1 MRQHLPAPTPV
12 SGSVGSTLLD
22 SGSDFG
28 DSYRIYRAC
37 ELVSNWKYSP
47 TLYLYKNPTPNF
59 FLFKI
64 FAWRQ
69 QWETMVTRATCEFAS
84 HLLHQLSHLI
94 VKMHQML
101 ALNEIACLFIHLSLF
116 SYILF
121 LQTMS
126 GGFRAIFI
134 CSLGAAT
141 LSCSVSGS

>member
-1 MRQHLPAPTPV
+1 
-12 SGSVGSTLLD
+12 
-22 SGSDFG
+22 
-28 DSYRIYRAC
+28 
-37 ELVSNWKYSP
+37 
-47 TLYLYKNPTPNF
+47 
-59 FLFKI
+59 
-64 FAWRQ
+64 
-69 QWETMVTRATCEFAS
+69 MVTRATCEFAS

-126 GGFRAIFI
+126 GGFYAIFI

-141 LSCSVSGS
+141 LSCSVSSQDPRMGLAESLSFGRAGVGALTHIF